1 MMRTRSRSER
11 DRLGA
16 GPGQVQWMTNSAGHS
31 SRGMDKAHE
40 YHHTD
45 GMRLLE
51 GVEV

>member
-11 DRLGA
+11 DRVGGGA
-16 GPGQVQWMTNSAGHS
+16 GQMQWMTNSAGHS

-45 GMRLLE
+45 AMHMAGRRKY
-51 GVEV
+51 